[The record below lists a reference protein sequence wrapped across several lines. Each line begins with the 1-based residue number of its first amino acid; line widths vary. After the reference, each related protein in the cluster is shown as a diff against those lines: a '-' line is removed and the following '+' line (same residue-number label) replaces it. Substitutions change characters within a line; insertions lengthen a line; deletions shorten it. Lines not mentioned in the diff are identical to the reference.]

1 MSRRIYFE
9 ITEETDWTQKINPDL
24 GSIATLIF
32 FANNL
37 NPVMGEK
44 MMNST
49 LSEYSYRV
57 EKDLP
62 RGNYTIDNSSAHY
75 GPDHMEELI
84 HFIDGQL
91 IPSLQNSLQHKDI
104 VTDIYGGVRN
114 FLNLYYDG
122 PVYLGYIGIDESNSI
137 EGYTGYIPNLMQKTL
152 ELKNFYQRVK
162 ILNKTYEV
170 FIE

>member
-9 ITEETDWTQKINPDL
+9 ITEETDWTQKIDPDL
-24 GSIATLIF
+24 GSIAALIF
-32 FANNL
+32 YADNL

-49 LSEYSYRV
+49 LSEYNYRF
-57 EKDLP
+57 EKNLP
-62 RGNYTIDNSSAHY
+62 RGNYTTYNSSAHY

-84 HFIDGQL
+84 HFIDNQL
-91 IPSLQNSLQHKDI
+91 IPALQNSLQHRDI
-104 VTDIYGGVRN
+104 LIDMYGGIQN

-122 PVYLGYIGIDESNSI
+122 PEYLGYIGINESDII

-162 ILNKTYEV
+162 VLNKTYQV

>member
-32 FANNL
+32 FVNSL
-37 NPVMGEK
+37 NPMMGEK

-49 LSEYSYRV
+49 LSEYSYRF

-62 RGNYTIDNSSAHY
+62 RGNYTSYNSSAHY

-84 HFIDGQL
+84 HCMDNQL
-91 IPSLQNSLQHKDI
+91 IPALQSSLQYKDI
-104 VTDIYGGVRN
+104 VTDTYGGVQN
-114 FLNLYYDG
+114 FLNLYYGG
-122 PVYLGYIGIDESNSI
+122 PVYLGCLGIDESDI
-137 EGYTGYIPNLMQKTL
+137 IAGYTGYIPNLMQKTL
-152 ELKNFYQRVK
+152 ELKDFYQRVK
-162 ILNKTYEV
+162 TLNKTYQV